1 MPSAHMALPLRS
13 NDDGSGSAGEASRF
27 PLHAHS
33 FDQIPFPLN
42 LLCGFAPFLA
52 YAVLSRLSIS
62 LGLWIAFAIA
72 FALGLPVFLHTRT
85 IRTLDGGGVMLFGIA
100 AILAG
105 VLRALSD
112 FSTARFVVMV
122 GMLATVL
129 ASFVLRQPFALQY
142 AHPDDADF
150 VRCATRISLGW
161 VAAFAVMTAAD
172 CVALYARTTP
182 EWAVFLTNLVA
193 LAAAITLTLRFAAG
207 LHRTRT
213 P

>member
-1 MPSAHMALPLRS
+1 MARRLRT
-13 NDDGSGSAGEASRF
+13 NEDGSGSHHSRF

-42 LLCGFAPFLA
+42 LLSGFAPFLV
-52 YAVLSRLSIS
+52 YSVLSRLSIS
-62 LGLWIAFAIA
+62 LAFWFALGTA

-85 IRTLDGGGVMLFGIA
+85 IRTLDGGGIVLFGAA
-100 AILAG
+100 AIMAG

-112 FSTARFVVMV
+112 FSTARFVVIV

-142 AHPDDADF
+142 AHPDDPHFA
-150 VRCATRISLGW
+150 RSALRISLVWAG
-161 VAAFAVMTAAD
+161 AFAVMTASD
-172 CVALYARTTP
+172 CLALYVRTTP

-193 LAAAITLTLRFAAG
+193 LAAAITLTLRLAAN
-207 LHRTRT
+207 LQRTRAA
-213 P
+213 